1 MTKPTRFPSVAR
13 LAESVNPEI
22 GGKTGKNRLLFFALD
37 FPIAGCAIFNAPLQS
52 VAGLIT

>member
-1 MTKPTRFPSVAR
+1 VAR